1 MVFVTELLP
10 HLCVCV
16 RFKWIFIFFYL
27 QAMAIYSSLSK
38 TNAQFSDTEQSG
50 DQAVFSD
57 PSESFS
63 EFDKENSFDKGDSAG
78 PSGSKKP

>member
-1 MVFVTELLP
+1 
-10 HLCVCV
+10 
-16 RFKWIFIFFYL
+16 
-27 QAMAIYSSLSK
+27 MAIYSSLSK